1 MDSRKLYWVYFSMMR
16 KKEKA
21 LIKKKGFRS
30 QQWDLKTS
38 DLSSYMKT
46 YIAQSGSELDEQVGT
61 SEISKPEIKK
71 ENLTTQVMNYHIDI
85 GTYQI
90 VQRNSIK
97 NLYHSANP

>member
-30 QQWDLKTS
+30 QQWEYY
-38 DLSSYMKT
+38 YMKT

-61 SEISKPEIKK
+61 SEINKPEIKK